1 MFGLLLFST
10 DHRNIESEALI
21 EAAVTFLAVAY
32 RNKRRTL
39 AEVNTANER
48 APLSGT

>member
-1 MFGLLLFST
+1 MFDLLLFLT

-21 EAAVTFLAVAY
+21 EAVVTFRALTY